1 MRKFKYLFVKYLFN
15 KCFVV
20 SNLCDYGNCSKI
32 NSKIEKTGL
41 KLHFKSYCDT
51 IYTYM
56 FLIYYAVS
64 AVRVSLCKLK
74 LIS

>member
-1 MRKFKYLFVKYLFN
+1 MLDKCEKIQISFVKYLFN

-32 NSKIEKTGL
+32 NSKIEKRGL

-51 IYTYM
+51 IPIC
-56 FLIYYAVS
+56 FLFIMQ
-64 AVRVSLCKLK
+64 CQQ
-74 LIS
+74 